1 MKKIKV
7 APLLPNKV
15 VAEEISP
22 TRAKIVAYPF
32 ESGYAIT
39 LAHPLR
45 RLLLGS
51 SIGYAPISLKIEGAT
66 HEFDSLRGMHEDI
79 AVFIINLKKIRFKI
93 KDELDRAVVSFSFK
107 GPKVVL
113 AGDLENDSI
122 EVVNKDVV
130 LANLNED
137 GELNFTLEIA
147 KGMGYV
153 PSEDLRE
160 SIDSSAIALD
170 AFFTPV
176 RKANYTIENTLHE
189 DSADFEKIVFDIET
203 DGQIS
208 PINAFGN
215 ALETMNAQLAIFKDV
230 LNLDYNTA
238 SVSEN
243 TNAEMKNL
251 TKPINILGFSARSF
265 NCLDRAGVKYLGE
278 IVLMDESELK
288 DIKNLGRRSLE
299 EIKDVLKEHG
309 FGDDY
314 ELRDDVR
321 LSLSK
326 RIKQLKEIKG

>member
-1 MKKIKV
+1 
-7 APLLPNKV
+7 
-15 VAEEISP
+15 
-22 TRAKIVAYPF
+22 
-32 ESGYAIT
+32 
-39 LAHPLR
+39 
-45 RLLLGS
+45 
-51 SIGYAPISLKIEGAT
+51 
-66 HEFDSLRGMHEDI
+66 
-79 AVFIINLKKIRFKI
+79 
-93 KDELDRAVVSFSFK
+93 
-107 GPKVVL
+107 
-113 AGDLENDSI
+113 
-122 EVVNKDVV
+122 
-130 LANLNED
+130 
-137 GELNFTLEIA
+137 
-147 KGMGYV
+147 
-153 PSEDLRE
+153 
-160 SIDSSAIALD
+160 
-170 AFFTPV
+170 
-176 RKANYTIENTLHE
+176 
-189 DSADFEKIVFDIET
+189 
-203 DGQIS
+203 
-208 PINAFGN
+208 
-215 ALETMNAQLAIFKDV
+215 MNAQLAIFKDV